1 MTVSQ
6 RFGPAPCCASS
17 RCVISKEK
25 VMSVIAAIAKQIF
38 VVDGGARR
46 CCFLLLSVVA
56 TKLNHKGALP
66 TCVKK
71 GHII

>member
-6 RFGPAPCCASS
+6 RFGPPPCCASS
-17 RCVISKEK
+17 RCVISKEM
-25 VMSVIAAIAKQIF
+25 VMSVVAAIAKQIF
-38 VVDGGARR
+38 VLTAERSDVA
-46 CCFLLLSVVA
+46 FSLLSVVA

-66 TCVKK
+66 RYVKK